1 MKLDLGMIQ
10 AQFEIGQ
17 RKKKNPTAKLYSNT
31 DIINGHLIRNALC

>member
-17 RKKKNPTAKLYSNT
+17 RKKKKTLQQNYTVTLTSLMVT
-31 DIINGHLIRNALC
+31 